1 MNRNQGICNLVYLD
15 LTTHALTNRKI
26 YYLGATIEYMGET
39 IMASVS
45 VKLPDSL
52 KRRIEERTDEKG
64 FMNIS
69 EYIRQ
74 AVREKIKEE
83 TQLYPDELRRLIRQG
98 EEPEK
103 GENHSLEEV
112 KKEFR

>member
-1 MNRNQGICNLVYLD
+1 MSEIVWRPPEFTILILQNHK
-15 LTTHALTNRKI
+15 T
-26 YYLGATIEYMGET
+26 YYLCITIEYTGDL

-52 KRRIEERTDEKG
+52 KRQIEERSKEEG
-64 FMNIS
+64 YMNTS

-83 TQLYPDELRRLIRQG
+83 TQLYPDELKRLIKQG
-98 EEPEK
+98 ENPEK

-112 KKEFR
+112 KEEFR

>member
-1 MNRNQGICNLVYLD
+1 MD
-15 LTTHALTNRKI
+15 
-26 YYLGATIEYMGET
+26 YLGAT

-52 KRRIEERTDEKG
+52 KKQVEERTEEEG
-64 FMNIS
+64 YMNTS

-74 AVREKIKEE
+74 ALRDKIKEE

-98 EEPEK
+98 ENPEK
-103 GENHSLEEV
+103 GEDYSLEDV
-112 KKEFR
+112 KEEFR